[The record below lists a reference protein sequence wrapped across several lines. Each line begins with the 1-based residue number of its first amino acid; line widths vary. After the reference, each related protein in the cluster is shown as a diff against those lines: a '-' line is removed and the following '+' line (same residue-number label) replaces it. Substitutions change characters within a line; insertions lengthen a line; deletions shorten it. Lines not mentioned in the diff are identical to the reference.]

1 MTQLNIASF
10 DQLIDVVRL
19 AEHIEEN
26 TPFSFRNL
34 HEMRSLFIK

>member
-1 MTQLNIASF
+1 MTELRITSF
-10 DQLIDVVRL
+10 EQLIEIVRL

-34 HEMRSLFIK
+34 HEMKSLFIK